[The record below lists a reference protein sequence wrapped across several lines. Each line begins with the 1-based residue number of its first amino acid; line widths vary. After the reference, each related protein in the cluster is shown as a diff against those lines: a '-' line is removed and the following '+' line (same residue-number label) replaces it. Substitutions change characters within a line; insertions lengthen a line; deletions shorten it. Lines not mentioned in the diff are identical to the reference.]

1 MAKTKFGDVTSYTN
15 FVLSNEVEDAYNSH
29 LSLEQFVT
37 VDNDLQGT
45 AGMEKHINKYIPS
58 GVAETVEEGTG
69 NKKKIAVGLDENV
82 YKIALSQAEFEYTD
96 ERDMTDPNSIVIGT
110 NHLATALFNDVNS
123 HIYAEFEKA
132 TLTSGE
138 TGVASSGIFD
148 AFCDAAASIKIV
160 DVNDTARNY
169 LGIALPSLFAFVS
182 KADLATIRKSL
193 KDELKYVVEYA
204 TDGYVG
210 SVAGINL
217 YMKQDAK
224 AKEIIVATKKAVTLF
239 NKTGTEVETITKG
252 NRSENYA
259 DKRMNLIVA
268 RKYYLAALTD
278 ATQVYKMTLA

>member
-1 MAKTKFGDVTSYTN
+1 MATTKFGDVTSYTN
-15 FVLSNEVEDAYNSH
+15 FVLSNEIEDAYNSH

-132 TLTSGE
+132 TLTSGD

>member
-1 MAKTKFGDVTSYTN
+1 MAITKFGDVTSYTN

-160 DVNDTARNY
+160 DVNDTASNY

-259 DKRMNLIVA
+259 DKRKNLIVA